1 MDLLGFTDEEV
12 KEINSKALK
21 GRPKPMVPD
30 ALDPVE
36 LPEITRFPEAVQEGI
51 REAWGLEMAKRRMR
65 DANEAARNSRCDPPK
80 GLIVKVDKA
89 QRLIKRLKSLGDS
102 NPDLLMQEMISL
114 NLSRFVQE
122 VVNSLCETKFAS
134 KDLPLLVE
142 VCSHMHQRYADFSR
156 NLEQGLI
163 KAYHA
168 SDFLRKRNLLR
179 LISELIVGGVWRD
192 TQSFG
197 RILKDLTCMTGDQD
211 VKINYM
217 NILATFLKFRGEEFT
232 GLVPLSLQKKVE
244 TGEWMLIPHQEVLPR
259 PVMEKIKGLILEYYP
274 KGEALLKILEQTALV
289 QDAKNRRLRAER
301 GQVDQE
307 NLEILG
313 NVRNLTSKVYGNL
326 QIVADL
332 MGFDLAPLEIGEA
345 EQAVQEMDGTEENI
359 SQGLFESDED
369 REMYEI
375 LKKMEIPEVREDEK
389 KPDTQL
395 FEDIIKRLQQC
406 VTLKLIDDFAASFYK
421 IAYKQNRKKLVN
433 TLFAVSRNSLS
444 LLPYYS
450 RLAAT
455 LSQDYK

>member
-1 MDLLGFTDEEV
+1 
-12 KEINSKALK
+12 
-21 GRPKPMVPD
+21 
-30 ALDPVE
+30 
-36 LPEITRFPEAVQEGI
+36 
-51 REAWGLEMAKRRMR
+51 
-65 DANEAARNSRCDPPK
+65 
-80 GLIVKVDKA
+80 
-89 QRLIKRLKSLGDS
+89 
-102 NPDLLMQEMISL
+102 
-114 NLSRFVQE
+114 
-122 VVNSLCETKFAS
+122 
-134 KDLPLLVE
+134 
-142 VCSHMHQRYADFSR
+142 
-156 NLEQGLI
+156 
-163 KAYHA
+163 
-168 SDFLRKRNLLR
+168 
-179 LISELIVGGVWRD
+179 
-192 TQSFG
+192 
-197 RILKDLTCMTGDQD
+197 
-211 VKINYM
+211 
-217 NILATFLKFRGEEFT
+217 
-232 GLVPLSLQKKVE
+232 
-244 TGEWMLIPHQEVLPR
+244 MLIPHQEVLPR